1 MIAQQKPT
9 GLVLVGF
16 LTLCFLSGLAQADL
30 HHSASDSL
38 NLIAKFESDP
48 VGHGQASGGGE
59 LKLAEGVLRFP
70 WATHHVSGSKP
81 FLPDSNFLAMN
92 SARLQND
99 DLVGNASLHLGSVD
113 IRLQKLS
120 TLNAK
125 IVRNLTYDASQ
136 RIASGE
142 LGGSCRLNLTVSG
155 EEDACEG
162 GNLVAGT
169 GDSMQEFM
177 HDFLPKS
184 QENAASSRIS
194 ESDNLVGYGNYLN
207 IDVHGISVQAIN
219 TIEGGNAVATSNIII
234 KPVQTIVSF
243 PEVQERLE

>member
-1 MIAQQKPT
+1 MIAQPKPT

-59 LKLAEGVLRFP
+59 LELAKGVLRFP

-81 FLPDSNFLAMN
+81 FLPGRNAEAVISSKSL
-92 SARLQND
+92 ND
-99 DLVGNASLHLGSVD
+99 DVFFDQTPGEQG
-113 IRLQKLS
+113 LQKLS
-120 TLNAK
+120 ALNAANRQDM
-125 IVRNLTYDASQ
+125 INEESLGDGPGGQESSRSLNATAVVRADAYE
-136 RIASGE
+136 R
-142 LGGSCRLNLTVSG
+142 V
-155 EEDACEG
+155 
-162 GNLVAGT
+162 
-169 GDSMQEFM
+169 
-177 HDFLPKS
+177 
-184 QENAASSRIS
+184 NAAVGAGDVKQKSMRDLFIKLREAGAS
-194 ESDNLVGYGNYLN
+194 EQASDVGDPNRSGNYLD

-234 KPVQTIVSF
+234 KPVQTVILS
-243 PEVQERLE
+243 PEVRERLK